1 MAIPRISS
9 IGISGLNAAKA
20 GIATTGHNITN
31 ANTEGYS
38 RQRVI
43 TQAESPLGVYHGHN
57 IIGSG
62 TKISR
67 VERINDAYLDKQIRN
82 TNKDVSHFQE
92 KDLALKQVEDIF
104 NEMNGEGLNRLVS
117 KFFNEFRRL
126 SQEPENPALR
136 ESVKE
141 ATFAMINDFH
151 RISKELTAV
160 REHIDS
166 RIDAS
171 VGEVNSFLQ
180 EIAQLNQLIQ
190 KHEISGASPNGL
202 LDQRD
207 EALKKLSSYL
217 NVSTHKDKNGNL
229 NVDLQGGGPLLSAV
243 FPEQLSV
250 SRTQEDAFGKRDNA
264 MDIFSSGNV
273 ESRITHVLRGGKL
286 GALVE
291 VRDQTLSQIS
301 DKLDALA
308 FNLTQAV
315 NEIHM
320 QGYTL
325 DGLTGIPYFRPLEFS
340 QRASEFI
347 SLSDEV
353 FGSSQRIA
361 TAGMFGSPGD
371 NRIALAIA
379 DLQSKKIMGTGAI
392 TAQGWIDS
400 NQFNH
405 YMDISGVGGQ
415 PGYGS
420 PVGYFQSGNLVTMD
434 DWYDSMVS
442 QVGVIASKNRFTLSQ
457 EKDVLT
463 QLNKIREQ
471 VSGVSIDEETANLM
485 QYQHA
490 FDASAKVVQV
500 ADEMLKT
507 ILSMR

>member
-9 IGISGLNAAKA
+9 IGISGINAAKA

-62 TKISR
+62 TKIAR
-67 VERINDAYLDKQIRN
+67 VERINDAYLEKQIRN
-82 TNKDVSHFQE
+82 SNKDVSHFQE
-92 KDLALKQVEDIF
+92 KDLALKQVEEIF

-136 ESVKE
+136 ESVRE
-141 ATFAMINDFH
+141 ATLAMVNDFH
-151 RISKELTAV
+151 RISKELTSV

-166 RIDAS
+166 RVEAS
-171 VGEVNSFLQ
+171 VGEINSFLA
-180 EIAQLNQLIQ
+180 EIGELNQMIR

-207 EALKKLSSYL
+207 EVLKKLSSYL
-217 NVSTHKDKNGNL
+217 NISTHHDKNGNL

-243 FPEQLSV
+243 FPERLSV
-250 SRTQEDAFGKRDNA
+250 SRTPEDSLGKRDNTL
-264 MDIFSSGNV
+264 DVFSSGNV
-273 ESRITHVLRGGKL
+273 NSKITHTLRGGKL
-286 GALVE
+286 GALIE
-291 VRDQTLSQIS
+291 VRDQTLAQVS
-301 DKLDALA
+301 DQLDALA
-308 FNLTQAV
+308 FSLVSAV
-315 NEIHM
+315 NDIHT

-325 DGLTGIPYFRPLEFS
+325 DGLTGVSFFKPLDF
-340 QRASEFI
+340 QARASEWI

-353 FGSSQRIA
+353 LENSKNIVTAA
-361 TAGMFGSPGD
+361 TFGSPGD
-371 NRIALAIA
+371 NRMALAVA
-379 DLQSKKIMGTGAI
+379 NLQSSKL
-392 TAQGWIDS
+392 
-400 NQFNH
+400 
-405 YMDISGVGGQ
+405 MDFGRVSV
-415 PGYGS
+415 
-420 PVGYFQSGNLVTMD
+420 D

-442 QVGVIASKNRFTLSQ
+442 QVGVMAAKNRFTLGQ

-471 VSGVSIDEETANLM
+471 VSGVSIDEETAQLM